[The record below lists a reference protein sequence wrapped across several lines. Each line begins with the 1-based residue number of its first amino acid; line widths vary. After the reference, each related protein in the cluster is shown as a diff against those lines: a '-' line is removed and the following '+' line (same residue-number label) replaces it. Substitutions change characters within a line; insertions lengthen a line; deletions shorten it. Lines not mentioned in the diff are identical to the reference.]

1 LIFNI
6 KRIAFIGIFLM
17 LSGSVLLA
25 QNRVFSTYSPVCD
38 TCSHHLNLR
47 FEGASFFQNNE
58 YFDSFAYG
66 LTGIGFYVQPT
77 LEYYFMPN
85 LRVNA
90 GVFALKYSGLDHF
103 DQVIPIF
110 SIQYQAA
117 KSLEI
122 VFGNIFGTL
131 NHNLEQPLFRYD
143 RFYTNHVEY
152 GMQFLLNTKNI
163 KSDLWLHWVHF
174 ILPGDTAPERLVVGN
189 NTEIHLLSHHDLSV
203 EVPVQFLF
211 SHRGGQLEP
220 GPHYVA
226 TLFNGLTGLKFKL
239 KLNPFSDLQFQPLV
253 AFYHA
258 LNLPNPGDPGY
269 QPFTTGFGLYPKV
282 QYRYH
287 HFNLMTAYWYGNKF
301 IAPEGEYLFQS
312 VSELYPNY
320 TDAIRKLWVSRLWYS
335 KTIGKYLNLEV
346 RLSTYYDLHHHNL
359 DYSYAFYML
368 INQDF
373 FLAKYRNH

>member
-1 LIFNI
+1 MIKSIRRIVFVCILI
-6 KRIAFIGIFLM
+6 L
-17 LSGSVLLA
+17 LSGRVLMA
-25 QNRVFSTYSPVCD
+25 QNSAFSTYSPLCD
-38 TCSHHLNLR
+38 TCNHHLDLR
-47 FEGASFFQNNE
+47 FEGSSFFQNNE
-58 YFDSFAYG
+58 YFDHFAMG

-103 DQVIPIF
+103 SQVIPIF
-110 SIQYQAA
+110 SMQYQAT

-152 GMQFLLNTKNI
+152 GMQFLLHTKNI
-163 KSDLWLHWVHF
+163 KSDLWLHWEHF
-174 ILPGDTAPERLVVGN
+174 IVQGDTAPERLDVGN
-189 NTEIHLLSHHDLSV
+189 NTLIHLCSHKNLSV
-203 EVPVQFLF
+203 NLPVQWLF
-211 SHRGGQLEP
+211 SHRGGQMEP

-226 TLFNGLTGLKFKL
+226 TLFNGLTGLKFKYD
-239 KLNPFSDLQFQPLV
+239 LNSFSSLQFQPLM
-253 AFYHA
+253 AFYYGLHY
-258 LNLPNPGDPGY
+258 PGPGFPGHPLFKNGY
-269 QPFTTGFGLYPKV
+269 GIYPKLL
-282 QYRYH
+282 YTYH
-287 HFNLMTAYWYGNKF
+287 HLNIMTAYWYGNRF
-301 IAPEGEYLFQS
+301 IAPKGEYLFQS
-312 VSELYPNY
+312 VSEINPDYSE
-320 TDAIRKLWVSRLWYS
+320 AIRKLWVSKVWYN

-346 RLSTYYDLHHHNL
+346 RLSTYYDLNHRNL

-373 FLAKYRNH
+373 FLAKYRH

>member
-1 LIFNI
+1 MTIRI
-6 KRIAFIGIFLM
+6 KRLSFLGIFVM
-17 LSGSVLLA
+17 LCGQVLLA
-25 QNRVFSTYSPVCD
+25 QQNAFSTYSPVCD
-38 TCSHHLNLR
+38 TCNHQLSLR
-47 FEGASFFQNNE
+47 FEGSSFFQNNE

-77 LEYYFMPN
+77 LEYYFTPQ
-85 LRVNA
+85 LKVNA

-117 KSLEI
+117 PSLEI

-131 NHNLEQPLFRYD
+131 NHDLEQPLFRYD

-152 GMQFLLNTKNI
+152 GMQFLLHTKNI
-163 KSDLWLHWVHF
+163 QSDLWLHWVHF

-189 NTEIHLLSHHDLSV
+189 NTRIRLMSRHNLNVDL
-203 EVPVQFLF
+203 PVQFLF

-226 TLFNGLTGLKFKL
+226 TLFNGLTGLKFKYD
-239 KLNPFSDLQFQPLV
+239 LNSFSSLQFQPLI

-258 LNLPNPGDPGY
+258 LNLPDPGRPGY
-269 QPFTTGFGLYPKV
+269 QPFRTGFGLYPKI
-282 QYRYH
+282 QYRFH
-287 HFNLMTAYWYGNKF
+287 HFNLMTAYWYGKKF

-312 VSELYPNY
+312 VSEIYPNY
-320 TDAIRKLWVSRLWYS
+320 TEAIRKLWVSRLGYQ
-335 KTIGKYLNLEV
+335 KTIGKCLNLEV
-346 RLSTYYDLHHHNL
+346 RLSTYYDLNHRNL

-373 FLAKYRNH
+373 FLAKYKRH

>member
-1 LIFNI
+1 MIKNIRSIALVWIFILIS
-6 KRIAFIGIFLM
+6 AQ
-17 LSGSVLLA
+17 VLLA
-25 QNRVFSTYSPVCD
+25 QNSAFRIFSPLCD
-38 TCSHHLNLR
+38 TCNHDLSLR
-47 FEGASFFQNNE
+47 FEGSSFFQNNE
-58 YFDSFAYG
+58 YFDPFAMG

-85 LRVNA
+85 LKVNA

-103 DQVIPIF
+103 SQVIPIF

-189 NTEIHLLSHHDLSV
+189 NTLIHLLSHKNFSV
-203 EVPVQFLF
+203 NLPVQFLF
-211 SHRGGQLEP
+211 THRGGQMEP
-220 GPHYVA
+220 GPHYVS
-226 TLFNGLTGLKFKL
+226 TLFNGLTGLKFKYD
-239 KLNPFSDLQFQPLV
+239 LNSFSSLQFQPLI

-258 LNLPNPGDPGY
+258 LNLPDPGRPGY
-269 QPFTTGFGLYPKV
+269 QPFQNGFGLYPKI
-282 QYRYH
+282 QYSFH

-312 VSELYPNY
+312 VSEINPNY
-320 TDAIRKLWVSRLWYS
+320 TEAIRKLWVSRVWYN
-335 KTIGKYLNLEV
+335 KTMGKYLNLEV
-346 RLSTYYDLHHHNL
+346 RLSTYYDLHHQNL

-368 INQDF
+368 INQNF
-373 FLAKYRNH
+373 FLGKYRH